1 MLLSSDATIAAQLPT
16 LPDLLRDWAI
26 FSVVKELIDVITQ
39 GVQLLQSGE
48 GRMGLVIPVFS
59 AVCDVAEKLQRG
71 LGGAHK
77 QKMGLVVAK
86 LKARLQQ
93 YVEIPWVV
101 AATVLH
107 PLLLVPMEDPQ
118 KRVLSPMKQ
127 LVDGFMAKSLLKQQL
142 RDTASRYLRGTGAA
156 GADAELLFYLG
167 RQGIY
172 KTDEEETLWAAT
184 FTSPQEVWW

>member
-1 MLLSSDATIAAQLPT
+1 
-16 LPDLLRDWAI
+16 
-26 FSVVKELIDVITQ
+26 
-39 GVQLLQSGE
+39 
-48 GRMGLVIPVFS
+48 MGLVIPVFS

-71 LGGAHK
+71 LGGGQK
-77 QKMGLVVAK
+77 QNIGLVVAK
-86 LKARLQQ
+86 LRARLQK

-107 PLLLVPMEDPQ
+107 PLLLLPMEDPQ
-118 KRVLSPMKQ
+118 KRVLSSMKQ

>member
-1 MLLSSDATIAAQLPT
+1 
-16 LPDLLRDWAI
+16 
-26 FSVVKELIDVITQ
+26 
-39 GVQLLQSGE
+39 
-48 GRMGLVIPVFS
+48 VFS

-77 QKMGLVVAK
+77 QKMGLVD
-86 LKARLQQ
+86 
-93 YVEIPWVV
+93 VEIPWVV

-107 PLLLVPMEDPQ
+107 PLLLLPMEDPQ

-127 LVDGFMAKSLLKQQL
+127 LVDGFMAKSPLKQQL
-142 RDTASRYLRGTGAA
+142 RITASRYLRGTGAA

-184 FTSPQEVWW
+184 FTSPPEVWWQMFGNFHPSKLAAVAARLGRVPAGTAAIERVFSIMGWQSEKRRNRLLSEKIH